1 MNKPKSNGLVELV
14 DEKQLDSR
22 AWNCMDLIGFMFD
35 DETTKGWE
43 VWHEK
48 FTQAK
53 AGNCPYR
60 DRCQR
65 YAKTMAKREKR
76 PYQLTLF

>member
-1 MNKPKSNGLVELV
+1 MNKPQSNGLVELV

-43 VWHEK
+43 V
-48 FTQAK
+48 A
-53 AGNCPYR
+53 
-60 DRCQR
+60 
-65 YAKTMAKREKR
+65 
-76 PYQLTLF
+76 